1 MITSRKSIIPNFK
14 SIHIHVI
21 MQYQY
26 TRMWMNRWFFSTINH
41 RLFSIPYWTGAIY
54 FGPVLCSEHCVLRS
68 TTHWQV
74 VCWKRGNSSIFFT
87 ATITGVT
94 ALCGP
99 RPSQESCPFLR
110 FNTLFGLY
118 HSFSLYP
125 WWFFFLR
132 YQVHFLFVWVKTKSL
147 WSSFSHFLVWLEFH
161 HTVKY
166 KSIINNSLINHMAN
180 TSPDYSILLTMQQQ
194 CLLPYLLHIGHSLS
208 LNAFIT

>member
-1 MITSRKSIIPNFK
+1 MNEQVIFFLRSITD
-14 SIHIHVI
+14 
-21 MQYQY
+21 
-26 TRMWMNRWFFSTINH
+26 
-41 RLFSIPYWTGAIY
+41 LFSIPHWTGAIY
-54 FGPVLCSEHCVLRS
+54 FGPVLRSEHCDLRS
-68 TTHWQV
+68 MTHWQV
-74 VCWKRGNSSIFFT
+74 VCWKRGNSSIFFR
-87 ATITGVT
+87 AMITGVT
-94 ALCGP
+94 ALCG
-99 RPSQESCPFLR
+99 RHGSRESCPFLR

-118 HSFSLYP
+118 HSFFLISMMIFL
-125 WWFFFLR
+125 FLR

-147 WSSFSHFLVWLEFH
+147 WSSFSHFLAWLEFH